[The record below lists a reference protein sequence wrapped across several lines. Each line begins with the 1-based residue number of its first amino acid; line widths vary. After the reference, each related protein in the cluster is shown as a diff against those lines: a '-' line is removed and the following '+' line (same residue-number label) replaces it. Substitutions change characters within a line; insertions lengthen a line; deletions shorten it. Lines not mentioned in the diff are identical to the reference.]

1 MSVLLLLCL
10 LGGSI
15 ATNIRISAY
24 PGNNLWQGESII
36 LQCRVQSGI
45 TRYTRKLVSG
55 SITELRETVYGLGS
69 RRGGGGEKVFCFL
82 M

>member
-10 LGGSI
+10 LVGSR

-45 TRYTRKLVSG
+45 TRYSGSG
-55 SITELRETVYGLGS
+55 SITEHRDSLWARVQKGARVNNS
-69 RRGGGGEKVFCFL
+69 FVF
-82 M
+82 